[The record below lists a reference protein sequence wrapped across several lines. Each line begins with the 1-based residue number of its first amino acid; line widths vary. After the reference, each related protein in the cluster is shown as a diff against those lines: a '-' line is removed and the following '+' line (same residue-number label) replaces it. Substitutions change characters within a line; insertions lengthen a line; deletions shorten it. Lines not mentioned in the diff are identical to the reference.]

1 MLRRVLLG
9 IAILVIGHGVASA
22 EPLIELEGRYWIADV
37 SASARVKSGSVPGTD
52 IDFKD
57 DLGLG
62 AESLPELR
70 LTVFTGLNS
79 KIRLDYTRVSFDAEK
94 TLAKDIQF
102 SGKTF
107 TANTRVA
114 TELDVNYVRL
124 GWAWQFLT
132 IPTKV
137 KFGPLLEAK
146 AFLVDASLK
155 TRGLTPSLRESQTF
169 LIGLPTVGL
178 ALDVS
183 PHEIINLFAEA
194 SGLPAGDFGH
204 FVDAEAG
211 IKLIPLKN
219 LTISGG
225 YRVFE
230 IRAGASSNFARLRL
244 FGPFVGASL
253 RF

>member
-1 MLRRVLLG
+1 MLRRGLLG
-9 IAILVIGHGVASA
+9 IAILGVMHGVASA
-22 EPLIELEGRYWIADV
+22 EPLVELEGRYWIADV
-37 SASARVKSGSVPGTD
+37 SASAKVKSGLVAGTD

-57 DLGLG
+57 DLALG
-62 AESLPELR
+62 AENLPELR

-79 KIRLDYTRVSFDAEK
+79 KIRLAYTRASFDGEK
-94 TLAKDIQF
+94 TLGKDIQF
-102 SGKTF
+102 SGTTF
-107 TANTRVA
+107 SANTRVA

-155 TRGLTPSLRESQTF
+155 TRGLTPSLRESETF
-169 LIGLPTVGL
+169 LIGFPTVGL

-183 PHEIINLFAEA
+183 AHEIINLFAEA

-204 FVDAEAG
+204 IVDAEVG
-211 IKLIPLKN
+211 VKLIPLKN

-225 YRVFE
+225 YRVFD
-230 IRAGASSNFARLRL
+230 IRAGDNSNFARLRL
-244 FGPFVGASL
+244 FGPFVGVSL